1 MKISFNWLKEFLNID
16 IDIEEVSNILT
27 DIGLEVEGIDDFQE
41 VKGGFKG
48 LLVGEVVSCIKH
60 PNADRLKLTT
70 VNIGEESLLQ
80 IVCGA
85 PNVKEGLI
93 VIIATVGTTLYPI
106 KGSEFKI
113 NKSKIRGELS
123 QGMICAEDEI
133 GIGKA
138 HDGIIVLDKKHQPG
152 TKVSEI
158 FDNYS
163 DSIFN
168 IGLTP
173 NRSDAMSHHGVAR
186 DLRAA
191 LMHKGQKTEL
201 LTPSVSNFHINSR
214 TKKINIKILN
224 QSLCQRF
231 SGICIENIKVESS
244 PKWLQNK
251 LKSIGLSPVNNVVD
265 ITNYILHEVGQP
277 LHAYDLE
284 KIKSNTIEVKTLK
297 KDTVF
302 TTLDGLERKLNETD
316 LMVCDKNEPMC
327 IAGIYGGDYH
337 GVSNETK
344 SIFLESA
351 YFNPVSIRKTAK
363 AHSINSDASFR
374 FERGVNIELVE
385 YALKRAAILICE
397 LCDGKICS
405 DLIDEYPKKPES
417 KSILLNFEKTNK
429 LIGQEI
435 PTEKIKSILTSLDF
449 KINNITETGVGIT
462 VPFYRHDVTREC
474 DVVEEILRIYGFNE
488 INLSNKLSISLNT
501 IDQNKHF
508 KTENIIS
515 SYLNSLGFN
524 EIMNNSLTNNELDI
538 EKRKSVQIIN
548 SISSDVSQLRTSLL
562 ESSLKTLKYNLNRK
576 NSNTNFYEFGKIYEN
591 TKEKNKESRRLGIL
605 FSGNIIEKTWNSDV
619 VKAEFYILKNIV
631 LNIFKRLSVN
641 VSEKIVNFEG
651 LENVLG
657 IFNNDKRIAILG
669 KIDIKYKS
677 IIGIN
682 QDVYYASIDIDLLLN
697 NLTSEFH
704 KYKNISKF
712 PSVNRELNF
721 LLDNDIQYSEI
732 KILLF
737 QTSKIKKLTS
747 MSLSDVYIDKKLPE
761 GKKSYTLS
769 FSLMDN
775 EKTLTEKEIQST
787 MTKIQNT
794 IENKFTATLRSQDL

>member
-1 MKISFNWLKEFLNID
+1 MNISFNWLKEFLNID

-27 DIGLEVEGIDDFQE
+27 DIGLEVEGIDYFQE

-93 VIIATVGTTLYPI
+93 VVIATVGTTLYPI

-214 TKKINIKILN
+214 TKKINIKISN

-397 LCDGKICS
+397 FCDGKICS
-405 DLIDEYPKKPES
+405 DLIDEYPKKTES

-435 PTEKIKSILTSLDF
+435 PTEEIKSILTSLDF
-449 KINNITETGVGIT
+449 KIINITETGVGIT

-508 KTENIIS
+508 KTESIIS
-515 SYLNSLGFN
+515 SHLNSLGFN
-524 EIMNNSLTNNELDI
+524 EIMNNSLTNNELDV

-591 TKEKNKESRRLGIL
+591 IKEKNKESRRLGIL

-669 KIDIKYKS
+669 EIDNKYKS

-732 KILLF
+732 EILLF

-794 IENKFTATLRSQDL
+794 IENKFTATLRSQDF